1 MTQQEEYKH
10 IAEWLAYQRKENAR
24 IFEEMLQEKGV
35 NNIGCRR
42 YILRTFA
49 KNMLFFCRKCL
60 RVRII
65 ICKFAAK
72 KQNYVYMA
80 TRGLASVQVE

>member
-35 NNIGCRR
+35 NNIGGMA
-42 YILRTFA
+42 YSPH
-49 KNMLFFCRKCL
+49 
-60 RVRII
+60 
-65 ICKFAAK
+65 ICEEYAAFLP
-72 KQNYVYMA
+72 QM
-80 TRGLASVQVE
+80 LASSNNYL